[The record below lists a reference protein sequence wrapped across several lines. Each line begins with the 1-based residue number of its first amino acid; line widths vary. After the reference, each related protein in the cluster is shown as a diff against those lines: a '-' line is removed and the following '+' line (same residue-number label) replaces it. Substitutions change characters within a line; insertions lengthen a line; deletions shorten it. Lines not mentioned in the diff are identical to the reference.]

1 MTVTI
6 LVPVFCVEK
15 YIAECAESLFS
26 QTYSDI
32 EYVFCDDCTPDR
44 SIEVLCEVM
53 ERYAERKEHVR
64 IIRNEPNRGI
74 GATRSRLVSEVST
87 DCFMF
92 VDSDDILPRN
102 AVEILVNRMKLKDTD
117 IVDGGYA
124 LLENGK
130 CGATIKPS
138 HDSPSRYLDKILC
151 QNIILPRL
159 WGRLYKASV
168 LSKVK
173 DIFIDG
179 IREEPFCEIDKN
191 TGNYAGEWN
200 VRIGVDFV
208 SGGSNTVHI
217 HVQQCLDYVRD
228 QLGYAIKKGDKV
240 VFVPPKKILDKIK
253 ESEIP
258 DAIDVDLQQTLLKAH
273 EDVNLTGKCPGDIEA
288 YIILMNVYEQVKN
301 QKMDYV
307 VINDQLNKQRNGTG
321 RVQSCAFSREWN
333 KRYQESA
340 SFECDIDKD
349 RCLYRQENDGNT
361 EWQIN
366 YENDRFEYIN
376 KKFLFFNLNPKS
388 IHKGGTMLD
397 LRLLR
402 LSTNLFLEAYL
413 NLKGEPVTLGL
424 IIVPR
429 DKTIEDYE
437 DEEDEEDSVD
447 QGGDDTEETEEIRP
461 FD

>member
-1 MTVTI
+1 MIRLISFIAFFSFLCSMLAVAAPAPAVRNGFNNMTVTTEYSE
-6 LVPVFCVEK
+6 LLKEK
-15 YIAECAESLFS
+15 NARNDSLLPALDGDKAFAEVLRLNPNFWSLGGALNKEESLV
-26 QTYSDI
+26 TK
-32 EYVFCDDCTPDR
+32 
-44 SIEVLCEVM
+44 L
-53 ERYAERKEHVR
+53 
-64 IIRNEPNRGI
+64 
-74 GATRSRLVSEVST
+74 
-87 DCFMF
+87 
-92 VDSDDILPRN
+92 N
-102 AVEILVNRMKLKDTD
+102 A
-117 IVDGGYA
+117 
-124 LLENGK
+124 
-130 CGATIKPS
+130 
-138 HDSPSRYLDKILC
+138 
-151 QNIILPRL
+151 
-159 WGRLYKASV
+159 
-168 LSKVK
+168 KV
-173 DIFIDG
+173 IFIDG

-191 TGNYAGEWN
+191 TGNNAGEWN

-366 YENDRFEYIN
+366 YEKDRFEYIN

-424 IIVPR
+424 IIVPG

-437 DEEDEEDSVD
+437 DEEDEEDSED
-447 QGGDDTEETEEIRP
+447 QGGDDTEEHQGNQQSPALLLQPVGALDLDEQDNGRDHGGGDENGVDGKKIHIVHPISCRAETLAPVTDPRIACRSGQIKAEKALAP
-461 FD
+461 

>member
-1 MTVTI
+1 MKKI
-6 LVPVFCVEK
+6 SLLAVFCLLAVSLAFAFPEPAARNGFSNMNVTTEYSKLLKEK
-15 YIAECAESLFS
+15 NARNDSLLPALDGDKAFA
-26 QTYSDI
+26 
-32 EYVFCDDCTPDR
+32 
-44 SIEVLCEVM
+44 EVL
-53 ERYAERKEHVR
+53 RL
-64 IIRNEPNRGI
+64 NPNFWSLG
-74 GATRSRLVSEVST
+74 GA
-87 DCFMF
+87 
-92 VDSDDILPRN
+92 
-102 AVEILVNRMKLKDTD
+102 
-117 IVDGGYA
+117 
-124 LLENGK
+124 
-130 CGATIKPS
+130 
-138 HDSPSRYLDKILC
+138 LDKE
-151 QNIILPRL
+151 
-159 WGRLYKASV
+159 ASLV
-168 LSKVK
+168 TKLNAKV
-173 DIFIDG
+173 IFIDG

-191 TGNYAGEWN
+191 AGNTAGEWN

-228 QLGYAIKKGDKV
+228 ELGYAVKKGDKV
-240 VFVPPKKILDKIK
+240 VFIPPKKVLDKIK

-273 EDVNLTGKCPGDIEA
+273 EDVNLTGKCPKDIEA

-307 VINDQLNKQRNGTG
+307 VINDQLNKQRNGAG

-340 SFECDIDKD
+340 SFECDIDND
-349 RCLYRQENDGNT
+349 RCTYRQENDGNS

-366 YENDRFEYIN
+366 YEKDRFEYIN

-402 LSTNLFLEAYL
+402 LSTNLYLEAYL
-413 NLKGEPVTLGL
+413 NMKGEPVTLGL

-429 DKTIEDYE
+429 DETIDDYE
-437 DEEDEEDSVD
+437 DEDEEDD
-447 QGGDDTEETEEIRP
+447 GTLEE
-461 FD
+461 